1 MTAPS
6 DLKGL
11 RIMVVD
17 DQKFLRTMVAQGLK
31 GVGAEVIE
39 AADGFAGLGIIGL
52 GAETGSSM
60 DRLKAKRPDM
70 FDGTGTSHRVVNCI
84 VTDIRMAPMNGLEM
98 LKAIRSGLTKAP
110 REIPVIIMSAHT
122 DESLIGAAVALDAH
136 GFVSKPVS
144 QKSIMDRVLRAMRA
158 NFKPKPVE
166 AYQTLIIPELDE
178 AILETD
184 VSFLSNEML
193 SKIRA
198 GDVNAL
204 TGERSTSVK
213 WTELAIGDTIAVDFK
228 TKSGQLVVPS
238 GTAVTDVLLNALGDL
253 SNVSPLA
260 DEVQIRRKVL

>member
-1 MTAPS
+1 MAPIS

-17 DQKFLRTMVAQGLK
+17 DQKFLRSMVAQGLK
-31 GVGAEVIE
+31 GAGAEVIE

-52 GAETGSSM
+52 GADSGSTL
-60 DRLKAKRPDM
+60 DKLKAKRPDM
-70 FDGTGTSHRVVNCI
+70 FDGANQIHRSVNCI

-98 LKAIRSGLTKAP
+98 LKAIRSGLSKAP

-144 QKSIMDRVLRAMRA
+144 QKAIADRILRAMRA
-158 NFKPKPVE
+158 SFKPKPAEV
-166 AYQTLIIPELDE
+166 YQTLIIPELDE

-184 VSFLSNEML
+184 VSFLSNDML

-198 GDVNAL
+198 GDVNSL
-204 TGERSTSVK
+204 TGERSSSVN
-213 WTELAIGDTIAVDFK
+213 WADLAIGDIIAADFK
-228 TKSGQLVVPS
+228 TQSGQLVVPA
-238 GTAVTDVLLNALGDL
+238 GTTVTSVLLNALGDL
-253 SNVSPLA
+253 SQVSPLA
-260 DEVQIRRKVL
+260 DSVHIRRKVL

>member
-1 MTAPS
+1 MAPIS

-17 DQKFLRTMVAQGLK
+17 DQKFLRSMVAQGLK
-31 GVGAEVIE
+31 GAGAEVIE

-52 GAETGSSM
+52 GADTGSSL
-60 DRLKAKRPDM
+60 DKLKAKRPDM
-70 FDGTGTSHRVVNCI
+70 FDGANQSHRSVNCI

-98 LKAIRSGLTKAP
+98 LKAIRSGLSKAP
-110 REIPVIIMSAHT
+110 RELPVIIMSAHT

-144 QKSIMDRVLRAMRA
+144 QKTIMDRILRAMRA
-158 NFKPKPVE
+158 AFKPKPAEV
-166 AYQTLIIPELDE
+166 YKTLIIPELDE

-184 VSFLSNEML
+184 VSFLSNDML

-204 TGERSTSVK
+204 TGEKSSLVK
-213 WTELAIGDTIAVDFK
+213 WADLAIGDTIAVDFK
-228 TKSGQLVVPS
+228 TQSGQLVVPA
-238 GTAVTDVLLNALGDL
+238 GTAVTSVLLNALGDL
-253 SNVSPLA
+253 SQVSPLC
-260 DEVQIRRKVL
+260 DTVQIRRKVM